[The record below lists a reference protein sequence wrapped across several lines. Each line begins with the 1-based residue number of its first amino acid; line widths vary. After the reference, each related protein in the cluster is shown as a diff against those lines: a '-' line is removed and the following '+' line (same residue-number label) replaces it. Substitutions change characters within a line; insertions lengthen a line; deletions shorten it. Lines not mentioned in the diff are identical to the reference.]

1 MMRNGKLI
9 HQVQHKLACSKV
21 AMRGQLKEV
30 MNLKHEAKDTG
41 PFS

>member
-1 MMRNGKLI
+1 MEKLI
-9 HQVQHKLACSKV
+9 LIDQHKLACSKV

-30 MNLKHEAKDTG
+30 VMNLKHEAKDTG